1 MGGIYIMKTVLLFAL
16 ENIDNI
22 GEELLRE
29 TTEYLINTASN
40 NVEVKIAQFKPFDL
54 YTKKRYKRAHR
65 ISYYVRRI
73 AQHFKGNH
81 AYFLLN
87 LSYRIKYSRY
97 FEDLIK
103 NADKVITSVGMFKYS
118 TQDFSYIY
126 HLIAKICQ
134 KYHKPLMIS
143 APSIETFNPSDWRSK
158 QLVKTANIPSVK
170 IITTRDGI
178 DGVNLLKKYYL
189 NSNQFIFDNVADPA
203 LWIPECYN
211 IKRNHIV
218 NSTPYIGINVIRKGI
233 FDDYNKSF
241 TDDELIKIY
250 VELIRLLEKKGWKWA
265 VYTNGMPQDIAV
277 IEELHSILNFS
288 EDHILNQPKNAKEFV
303 ETIKGF
309 DAVFGSRLHSCI
321 SSVALGVPVVGFI
334 WDDKIRYFSKTIK
347 RQSFFFEPKDLSA
360 ENIVNA
366 LEKAMK
372 SEYDSETIDYLKG
385 KSLSSISQFLGINQN
400 NS

>member
-1 MGGIYIMKTVLLFAL
+1 MKTVLLFAL
-16 ENIDNI
+16 ENIDNV

-54 YTKKRYKRAHR
+54 YTQKRYKRAHR

-73 AQHFKGNH
+73 AQHFRGNQ

-87 LSYRIKYSRY
+87 LSYKIKYTRY
-97 FEDLIK
+97 FEDQIK
-103 NADKVITSVGMFKYS
+103 QADHVITSVGMFKYS

-143 APSIETFNPSDWRSK
+143 APSIETYNSKDWRSK

-170 IITTRDGI
+170 MITTRDGVA
-178 DGVNLLKKYYL
+178 GLNTLKNCYL
-189 NSNQFIFDNVADPA
+189 KNNKFHYDNVADPA
-203 LWIPECYN
+203 LWIPECYK
-211 IKRNHIV
+211 IKRNHIL
-218 NSTPYIGINVIRKGI
+218 NTPPYIGINVIRKGI

-250 VELIRLLEKKGWKWA
+250 VELIKQLEKKGWKWA

-277 IEELHSILNFS
+277 IQELHSILNFS
-288 EDHILNQPKNAKEFV
+288 EDHVLNQPKNAKEFV
-303 ETIKGF
+303 EMINGF

-321 SSVALGVPVVGFI
+321 TAVSLGVPVVGFI
-334 WDDKIRYFSKTIK
+334 WDNKLKYFSENIK
-347 RQSFFFEPKDLSA
+347 RPSFFFEPKDMSA
-360 ENIVNA
+360 DIIVNA
-366 LEKAMK
+366 LEEAMT
-372 SEYDSETIDYLKG
+372 SEYDFKTIHYLKE
-385 KSLSSISQFLGINQN
+385 KTLSSICLFLN
-400 NS
+400 NNNKEIL